1 MNECGLSIYTGAA
14 DDGFQLT
21 QGKIIILIGPN
32 GAGKSRLLETIAGL
46 HDPGAMRINY
56 GKEPLWIGGEKKR
69 LNAAALLAYS
79 YACQAPEEQLFAR
92 TVAAELDYVLR
103 PYALVEADAAQ
114 RVEEALRAVGW
125 DNTWFARDPY
135 QMSGGE
141 RRRAALACLLSTP
154 SSWLLLDEPTS
165 GLDASGHEVLAAS
178 LKDRAAR
185 GQGILLVSHESE
197 WALPLA
203 QQVLLMHADGSVHST
218 TREEILHRPDL
229 LREAGMLVPEWLEIA
244 HLLWKSGVSEEQIWH
259 PTMPEAGQSSSDHD
273 HHDYHHHNHNQH
285 NHRHDHHDHH
295 HDQSE
300 ETGLAKSEPNSNYL
314 RSRSGGGGTDRSGKE
329 RAMSP
334 LVAYDPRAVWL
345 AYILLS
351 SGILMQRTWV
361 GLAWSGLLTAI
372 IIVIVRIPLRRWRIP
387 IAMLAFVTVMM
398 SVLAGIGASGSGV
411 SWNMEAF
418 LLSLR
423 SLLRPWLA
431 MLIGLGL
438 PLAISPL
445 KLRRSLEQLLAIRGR
460 VPFRA
465 QQLILAIT
473 LLLRFIPVLLSEWE
487 RFSRIVLAR
496 GKAARLTWRGAV
508 GRLRDTS
515 IPFLLSLFRL
525 GEQVAIAL
533 ESRGVGRRPFPV
545 VQHTQHWRSRDTL
558 LVACGAVICLLLW
571 WCRS

>member
-1 MNECGLSIYTGAA
+1 MNECGLSIYASA
-14 DDGFQLT
+14 DEHNGLELS
-21 QGKIIILIGPN
+21 QGQIIVLIGPN

-46 HDPGAMRINY
+46 HDPGPMRISF
-56 GKEPLWIGGEKKR
+56 GKEPLWAAEGKKR
-69 LNAAALLAYS
+69 LNPAALLAYS

-92 TVAAELDYVLR
+92 TVAAELEYVLR
-103 PYALVEADAAQ
+103 PYALAEAEKAR
-114 RVEEALRAVGW
+114 RVEEALHAVGW
-125 DNTWFARDPY
+125 DYNWLARDPY

-141 RRRAALACLLSTP
+141 RRRAALASLLATP

-178 LKDRAAR
+178 LKGRAAR

-203 QQVLLMHADGSVHST
+203 QQVLLMHADGSVHSR

-244 HLLWKSGVSEEQIWH
+244 HLLCKFGVSEEQIWH
-259 PTMPEAGQSSSDHD
+259 PAMQEAGKSSADGSDC
-273 HHDYHHHNHNQH
+273 
-285 NHRHDHHDHH
+285 
-295 HDQSE
+295 HDQRDKDE
-300 ETGLAKSEPNSNYL
+300 IALTKPKPYYL
-314 RSRSGGGGTDRSGKE
+314 PSRSGSSSSAGGVTDRSGKGT
-329 RAMSP
+329 AISP

-345 AYILLS
+345 AYILFS
-351 SGILMQRTWV
+351 TGILMQRTWI

-372 IIVIVRIPLRRWRIP
+372 IIVLARIPLRRWRIP

-398 SVLAGIGASGSGV
+398 SVLAGVGAGANGM

-460 VPFRA
+460 VPFRG

-487 RFSRIVLAR
+487 RFSRIALAR

-525 GEQVAIAL
+525 GEEVAIAL
-533 ESRGVGRRPFPV
+533 ESRGVGRRPFPA
-545 VQHTQHWRSRDTL
+545 VQHTQHWRYRDTL
-558 LVACGAVICLLLW
+558 LVGSGLVICLLLW
-571 WCRS
+571 WLRS